1 MKLEDLYPENRALVV
16 KKIEDTENDYLV
28 AGKGVVTG
36 VVTIPVAAKTGDYI
50 TLKAEEDG
58 SLVFSELVQTPA
70 VPDKTTRRQGCH
82 HAERDLCDV
91 N

>member
-16 KKIEDTENDYLV
+16 KKIEDTENEYLV

-36 VVTIPVAAKTGDYI
+36 VVKIPLGAKTGDYI

-58 SLVFSELVQTPA
+58 TLVFVEVVTSSD
-70 VPDKTTRRQGCH
+70 VPNKTTRRQGCL
-82 HAERDLCDV
+82 HAERQHHSV